1 MLLLSHRLIQGA
13 VLACMVFLAGAA
25 LCSSDSYDP
34 DPYDDTPPVVTVE
47 FNYVVPVRVNIRRP
61 QSQSKRQFSLNSG
74 NQVRQPSSADV
85 ASFRA
90 FRDSSLRLRGPSR
103 LPIPLRC

>member
-1 MLLLSHRLIQGA
+1 MLFLADRLIRGA
-13 VLACMVFLAGAA
+13 ILACMVLLAGTA

-47 FNYVVPVRVNIRRP
+47 FNYVVPVRLNIRRP
-61 QSQSKRQFSLNSG
+61 QSQSKRQISLNSG

-85 ASFRA
+85 AS
-90 FRDSSLRLRGPSR
+90 LRVFQDGFLLLRGPSR